1 MSSPTEIE
9 IAQVRSPVVLIELL
23 RAMRPKDWIK
33 NSFVFAAAAFARDA
47 TGRPLLLNPEI
58 LLVVVGAFVLF
69 CMAASAIYLI
79 NDLLDIEKDRV
90 HPKKCNRP
98 LASGR
103 LHPSVAVVAA
113 IGMLGVALPLG
124 FLIDWNSRNLLGNI
138 DFGMVLCIYV
148 VVQGILYSYYLK
160 NVVIADIFTIAAG
173 FVLRTVAGAM
183 VLDIPITHWL
193 LICMGMLALFLGLAK
208 RRAEIVLLQH
218 GATAHRRILNEYTL
232 PMIDQLIGIVISAT
246 ILSYTLF
253 TTTAETMPHEPF
265 PWMLITVPFVV
276 YAIFRYLYLIHR
288 YDEGGNP
295 AELLL
300 KDVTLTTCV
309 LLWGLLSILI
319 LIVASCQ

>member
-1 MSSPTEIE
+1 
-9 IAQVRSPVVLIELL
+9 
-23 RAMRPKDWIK
+23 
-33 NSFVFAAAAFARDA
+33 
-47 TGRPLLLNPEI
+47 
-58 LLVVVGAFVLF
+58 
-69 CMAASAIYLI
+69 
-79 NDLLDIEKDRV
+79 
-90 HPKKCNRP
+90 
-98 LASGR
+98 
-103 LHPSVAVVAA
+103 VALVAA
-113 IGMLGVALPLG
+113 IALLGAALPLA
-124 FLIDWNSRNLLGNI
+124 FVIDWNSRSLLTNI
-138 DFGMVLCIYV
+138 DFGLVLCIYV

-160 NVVIADIFTIAAG
+160 NIVIADIFTIAAG

-218 GATAHRRILNEYTL
+218 GATAHRRILNEYSL

-253 TTTAETMPHEPF
+253 TTTAATMPHEPF

-309 LLWGLLSILI
+309 ILWGLLALFVLI
-319 LIVASCQ
+319 MSST